1 MSEESES
8 PESLGESS
16 DVFEDAILRD
26 SSTPRVVIVT
36 GLSGSGKSTAMRAL
50 EDAGF
55 FCIDNLPVP
64 LLPRV
69 LELTT
74 TRGEGRASR
83 PYAFAVDTREPD
95 FLSEAG
101 AVIEKL
107 RSEGVYVEVMFLEA
121 DDDILVRRYSETRR
135 RHPMSAGGTVRE
147 GIENEREALGHLRD
161 RANLLI
167 DTTEHTVHS
176 LKAMIQKHVS
186 EVAEPTLTVTVMSFG
201 FKYGVPPDCDLMFDV
216 RFLPNPYFIEDL
228 RAQNGLDREVADY
241 VLSFAETGRFIELCT
256 TMLEFSLPLYKREG
270 KTYLTIGIGCTGG
283 KHRSVAVSEVLSS
296 RLRGRGWQASTRHRD
311 RGKWVK

>member
-167 DTTEHTVHS
+167 DTT
-176 LKAMIQKHVS
+176 
-186 EVAEPTLTVTVMSFG
+186 
-201 FKYGVPPDCDLMFDV
+201 
-216 RFLPNPYFIEDL
+216 
-228 RAQNGLDREVADY
+228 
-241 VLSFAETGRFIELCT
+241 
-256 TMLEFSLPLYKREG
+256 
-270 KTYLTIGIGCTGG
+270 
-283 KHRSVAVSEVLSS
+283 
-296 RLRGRGWQASTRHRD
+296 
-311 RGKWVK
+311 

>member
-1 MSEESES
+1 MADESGSGEGLS
-8 PESLGESS
+8 ESS
-16 DVFEDAILRD
+16 DLYEETMLRD
-26 SSTPRVVIVT
+26 ASTPRVVIVT

-55 FCIDNLPVP
+55 FCIDNMPVP

-74 TRGEGRASR
+74 ARGEGRASR

-101 AVIEKL
+101 KVIEQL
-107 RSEGVYVEVMFLEA
+107 RSEGVHVEVMFLEA

-147 GIENEREALGHLRD
+147 GIENERDALAHLRD

-167 DTTEHTVHS
+167 DTTEYTVHS
-176 LKAMIQKHVS
+176 LKAMIQEHVS
-186 EVAEPTLTVTVMSFG
+186 EITEPMLTVTVMSFG

-216 RFLPNPYFIEDL
+216 RFLPNPYFIEEMRDKT
-228 RAQNGLDREVADY
+228 GLDQEVADY
-241 VLSFAETGRFIELCT
+241 VLSFAETGRFIDLCT
-256 TMLEFSLPLYKREG
+256 TMLEFSLPLYEREG

-283 KHRSVAVSEVLSS
+283 KHRSVAVSEVLCS
-296 RLRGRGWQASTRHRD
+296 RLRGRGWHASPRHRD